1 MTKKRDAK
9 RSLLMSGLALV
20 LCLVM
25 LGGSSLAWYSDVVS
39 AEQNKI
45 ETGVMEVEL
54 LMWDGDGYDTPI
66 TESSEPIFDTDA
78 TDTSDGTVND
88 STKTLWEPGKTQVAY
103 FKLENTGSLNV
114 KYRVNLNVTSID
126 KNLNEVLE
134 YAIVPDAKM
143 PDYATSAAALTSWED
158 GNPVVPGVNNTEVS
172 NVYLPA
178 NPADPADSVDY
189 FALYIHMDAD
199 ADISYMGGSIGFDIN
214 VEVTQATSEGDA
226 FGGGYDAGATYPNG
240 VFVVDPIAYTATAAT
255 DNFSYTNSDGTVK
268 VSGTTTAGSEVK
280 VTVAPAATG
289 AEIAKV
295 VAGTGQS
302 VVSYNIDVVGQEIGS
317 TVTVELFVGK
327 NLTNVTVY
335 HDGVAMST
343 DESSANHYTYKED
356 TGVVTIKSASFSPFE
371 IAYNNPATLP
381 EGIPVAIVTNAD
393 EYENLVLEW
402 KNVGGYY
409 PTPGLDAYLESAYT
423 FKAPHD
429 GDTIDTCAFKDWYCD
444 YYVMLDRDL
453 GADQIF
459 LGGNYGSFGW
469 VGFHNGDITL
479 AANEEIPL
487 LGSVTSVPWTY
498 EDVACYV
505 GEFICGV
512 GDVNN
517 ALEGATFTV
526 MLRLTNPADETEFYN
541 VNTVKYTFG

>member
-45 ETGVMEVEL
+45 ETGVMEVKL
-54 LMWDGDGYDTPI
+54 SMWDGDCDNYDIEI
-66 TESSEPIFDTDA
+66 TENSDPIFDTDN
-78 TDTSDGTVND
+78 GVKD

-103 FKLENTGSLNV
+103 FKLANSGDLDV

-143 PDYATSAAALTSWED
+143 PDYATSAAALTSWEG
-158 GNPVVPGVNNTEVS
+158 GNPIVPGVNNTEVS

-189 FALYIHMDAD
+189 FALYIHMNAD
-199 ADISYMGGSIGFDIN
+199 ADISYMGGSIAFDIN

-240 VFVVDPIAYTATAAT
+240 VFVVDPITDALAAIT
-255 DNFSYTNSDGTVK
+255 SNTFSYTNSDGTVK

-343 DESSANHYTYKED
+343 DDSSADYYDYKED
-356 TGVVTIKSASFSPFE
+356 TGFLTIISTSFSPFE

-381 EGIPVAIVTNAD
+381 EGMPVAIVTNAD
-393 EYENLVLEW
+393 EYENMVLEW

-409 PTPGLDAYLESAYT
+409 PTPGLDSYLESAYT

-429 GDTIDTCAFKDWYCD
+429 GETIDTCAFKDWYCD

-459 LGGNYGSFGW
+459 LGGNYGDFGW

-498 EDVACYV
+498 EDVASLV

-512 GDVNN
+512 GDVDD

-526 MLRLTNPADETEFYN
+526 MLRLTNPDDETEFYN